1 MLIVGKLMALV
12 RQMRHPILNVSITV
26 LFEVFRLSL
35 HICLCRMKMFGFS
48 SYKVFGDGVKLLYPR
63 GKKDNYKNY
72 FQLYLNNVRR
82 ISVFCIA

>member
-35 HICLCRMKMFGFS
+35 YICLCRMKMIGFS
-48 SYKVFGDGVKLLYPR
+48 SYKVFGDGMKLLYPR
-63 GKKDNYKNY
+63 GKIGNYKNY
-72 FQLYLNNVRR
+72 CQLYLNNVRR
-82 ISVFCIA
+82 ISVFCIG